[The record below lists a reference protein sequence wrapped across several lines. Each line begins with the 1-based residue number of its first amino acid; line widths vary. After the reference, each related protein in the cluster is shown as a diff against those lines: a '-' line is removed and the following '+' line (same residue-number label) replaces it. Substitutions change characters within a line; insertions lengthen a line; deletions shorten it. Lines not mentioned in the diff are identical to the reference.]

1 MREGTFPVSQV
12 NVAAG
17 CHDEHPR
24 CPEWA
29 RLGMCVIHGT
39 FMTHTCRESCGVC
52 GFLSPSSKVTNTH
65 QICIR
70 WGFLLTYFSVQEE
83 QISSGKSYS
92 DFSQS
97 NFDCGRYKL
106 LADING
112 NVNTDPVSNQDSID
126 ENVQEFI
133 EEEDEE
139 DAVLELREDNPV
151 DDDFVFYF
159 TNENKGDYFC
169 GATQINDRYC

>member
-1 MREGTFPVSQV
+1 M
-12 NVAAG
+12 
-17 CHDEHPR
+17 
-24 CPEWA
+24 
-29 RLGMCVIHGT
+29 
-39 FMTHTCRESCGVC
+39 
-52 GFLSPSSKVTNTH
+52 
-65 QICIR
+65 
-70 WGFLLTYFSVQEE
+70 
-83 QISSGKSYS
+83 
-92 DFSQS
+92 
-97 NFDCGRYKL
+97 
-106 LADING
+106 
-112 NVNTDPVSNQDSID
+112 SNQDSID

>member
-1 MREGTFPVSQV
+1 M
-12 NVAAG
+12 
-17 CHDEHPR
+17 
-24 CPEWA
+24 
-29 RLGMCVIHGT
+29 
-39 FMTHTCRESCGVC
+39 
-52 GFLSPSSKVTNTH
+52 
-65 QICIR
+65 
-70 WGFLLTYFSVQEE
+70 LTYFSLQEE
-83 QISSGKSYS
+83 QIASGKSYS

-126 ENVQEFI
+126 KNVQEFI

-151 DDDFVFYF
+151 DEDFVFYF
-159 TNENKGDYFC
+159 TNEMTISVGQRKSMTG
-169 GATQINDRYC
+169 IVKRRI

>member
-1 MREGTFPVSQV
+1 M
-12 NVAAG
+12 
-17 CHDEHPR
+17 
-24 CPEWA
+24 
-29 RLGMCVIHGT
+29 
-39 FMTHTCRESCGVC
+39 
-52 GFLSPSSKVTNTH
+52 
-65 QICIR
+65 
-70 WGFLLTYFSVQEE
+70 LTYFSLQEE

-112 NVNTDPVSNQDSID
+112 NVDTDPVSNEDNIN

-133 EEEDEE
+133 EEEEQE
-139 DAVLELREDNPV
+139 GDAVLELREDNPV

>member
-1 MREGTFPVSQV
+1 
-12 NVAAG
+12 
-17 CHDEHPR
+17 
-24 CPEWA
+24 
-29 RLGMCVIHGT
+29 MCVIHGT

-65 QICIR
+65 QISSA
-70 WGFLLTYFSVQEE
+70 GFLLTYFSLQEE

-112 NVNTDPVSNQDSID
+112 NVNTDPVPNKDNID
-126 ENVQEFI
+126 DNVQEFI
-133 EEEDEE
+133 EEEV
-139 DAVLELREDNPV
+139 DAVLELREDNTV
-151 DDDFVFYF
+151 DEDFVFYF
-159 TNENKGDYFC
+159 TNENKADFFC